1 MHKITTTQRSTGR
14 QLDYMAENLREKY
27 NATVSIQRFTSA
39 YKSGRSETMFW
50 FNVEGVSVATKDTWE
65 EAQAYYR
72 ELMKIKPKED

>member
-14 QLDYMAENLREKY
+14 QLDYMAENLQRKHKSH
-27 NATVSIQRFTSA
+27 VSVQRFTTV
-39 YKSGRSETMFW
+39 YESGRSKTSFW
-50 FNVEGVSVATKDTWE
+50 LNVDGVGFGFKDTWE